1 MLDPLI
7 SVLMPVRNSEI
18 FVAQAIESIL
28 SQTFTDFEL
37 IIVDDGSTDNT
48 LSVVKKYDD
57 NRIRLFE
64 SDHRGVA
71 YQTNFAAM
79 HSRGKYLTKMD
90 ADDISHANRLAEHY
104 SFLGENPNVEL
115 VGNNIRL
122 IDSKNKN
129 LGVKKFPESNSDIN
143 YFLPIRPTVFNG
155 TMTVSRKTFEALG
168 GYNVQLEVGEDHDF
182 LIRVCSAGYN
192 CYNIQKELYFY
203 RIYERKENERKIVM
217 QNKISYEIGKK
228 YLELQS
234 DKVGKVGYD
243 YNYKMGLIEYYRGS
257 ISESKKY
264 FFSAIRAR
272 RNHFFHL
279 GRFIII
285 SSLLA
290 RQIQALREMGIMRK
304 MNSLFNRYL
313 AIDMQNLKR

>member
-1 MLDPLI
+1 MKNPLI
-7 SVLMPVRNSEI
+7 SVLMPVRNSEM

-28 SQTFTDFEL
+28 LQTCKDFEL

-64 SDHRGVA
+64 YDHRGVA

-90 ADDISHANRLAEHY
+90 ADDISHANRLTEHY
-104 SFLGENPNVEL
+104 SFLVENPNVEL

-129 LGVKKFPESNSDIN
+129 LGIIKFPESNADIN
-143 YFLPIRPTVFNG
+143 YFLPIKPTVFNG
-155 TMTVSRKTFEALG
+155 TMTINRKTFETLG
-168 GYNVQLEVGEDHDF
+168 GYKEELEVGEDHDF
-182 LIRVCSAGYN
+182 LIRFCSAGYN

-203 RIYERKENERKIVM
+203 RIYERRENERKIAM

-228 YLELQS
+228 CLELQR

-279 GRFIII
+279 VRFIIV

-290 RQIQALREMGIMRK
+290 RQVQALREMGIMRK
-304 MNSLFNRYL
+304 LNLLLNRYL

>member
-18 FVAQAIESIL
+18 FVAQALESIL
-28 SQTFTDFEL
+28 LQTFTDFEL
-37 IIVDDGSTDNT
+37 IIVNDGSTDNT
-48 LSVVKKYDD
+48 LSIIKKYDD

-64 SDHRGVA
+64 SDHKGVA

-79 HSRGKYLTKMD
+79 HSKGKYLTKMD

-104 SFLGENPNVEL
+104 SFLEKNSNVEL

-122 IDSKNKN
+122 IDSRNKN
-129 LGVKKFPESNSDIN
+129 LGIMKFPESNEDIN
-143 YFLPIRPTVFNG
+143 YFLPVRPTVFNG
-155 TMTVSRKTFEALG
+155 TMTVSRKIFEALG
-168 GYNVQLEVGEDHDF
+168 GYNDQLEVGEDHDF
-182 LIRVCSAGYN
+182 LIRFCSAGYN
-192 CYNIQKELYFY
+192 CYNIQKELYLY
-203 RIYERKENERKIVM
+203 RIYERRENERKIAM
-217 QNKISYEIGKK
+217 QNKISYELGKK
-228 YLELQS
+228 CLELQR
-234 DKVGKVGYD
+234 DKVLSSRYD

-257 ISESKKY
+257 LRESKKY
-264 FFSAIRAR
+264 FLSAAKER

-279 GRFIII
+279 LRFIIV

-290 RQIQALREMGIMRK
+290 KQVQVLREMGITRK

-313 AIDMQNLKR
+313 SIDMQNLKR